1 MKSIL
6 KVSVLIIL
14 LLNVRAIYA
23 QVLTNGQ
30 NENQFNNN
38 NAFFDLSANFDPT
51 ISLDNNNGK
60 GFVFPRT
67 DLTQWVWL
75 LDDMNNGGGTMF
87 PTGYD
92 GMIVYNTGT
101 GNTPTGPN
109 DPTIS
114 TAVTPGFYY
123 FSNPTVDP
131 NNFAPS
137 ITDGQWI
144 RIGSGGAS
152 VTSGTTNPIN
162 GTGNQ
167 GDFYINTATNQ
178 IFGPYNNGTWPSGV
192 NLVGPQ
198 GPAGVIGAQGPAGA
212 DGKTVLNGATTPASG
227 LGIVGDF
234 YLNTATNELFG
245 PKTAGGW
252 GAGVSLVGPQGPQG
266 IAGATGTQGATGPQ
280 GLTGATGPQGPQGA
294 TGPQGIAGATG
305 ATGATG
311 AQGPAGAAGKTVLN
325 GTTAPA
331 SGLGTVGDF
340 YINTTTNQLFGPKT
354 AGGWGTGVS
363 LVGPQGPQGI
373 AGATGA
379 TGPTGPQGPAGA
391 TGAIGPQGPQG
402 PAGSNANVTGTA
414 PINVS
419 GGLVSLN
426 NLGVNN
432 AKLADNAV
440 TSTKIQDGQVL
451 NQDLA
456 NNAVNSAKIQDGQ
469 VLNQDLANNAV
480 NSAKIQDGQV
490 LNQDLANASVN
501 NAKLADNAVTSTK
514 IQDGQVLNQDLANNA
529 VNSAKIQDG
538 QVLNQD
544 LANNA
549 VNSAKIQ
556 DGQVLNQ
563 DLANGSVTA
572 NKLNQMGAA
581 SGQVMQW
588 NGSAWVPVSINTA
601 IVKSGRAGPF
611 NVGQG
616 NGGTMQNFL
625 AYSPGTP
632 TVPGPQEQKYVWF
645 RDLFIP
651 FGFTFPSA
659 PNVTVSIEG
668 TSQAFATLQKPQIV
682 SVSSTGF
689 VCRIYDY
696 NTSNSV
702 RLQWIAVRP

>member
-469 VLNQDLANNAV
+469 VLNQDLAN
-480 NSAKIQDGQV
+480 
-490 LNQDLANASVN
+490 
-501 NAKLADNAVTSTK
+501 
-514 IQDGQVLNQDLANNA
+514 
-529 VNSAKIQDG
+529 
-538 QVLNQD
+538 
-544 LANNA
+544 
-549 VNSAKIQ
+549 
-556 DGQVLNQ
+556 
-563 DLANGSVTA
+563 GSVTA